1 MKQNFEEG
9 WYQRNIL
16 KDQIDKVD
24 NTDWKDLLRK
34 KKGNKDGNSSLI
46 RTLENFQWC
55 VNYKQ
60 WLECSSRKSGVA
72 GNILEKSV
80 CGI

>member
-1 MKQNFEEG
+1 MIPKKHFERPNRQG
-9 WYQRNIL
+9 RQYWL
-16 KDQIDKVD
+16 KRPVK
-24 NTDWKDLLRK
+24 K

-46 RTLENFQWC
+46 CTLENFQWC